1 MAGIQLGTAQI
12 LGARQEQQ
20 DAFDFTDKDDSGFV
34 EYRGVLAVVADGI
47 GGHAHGGEA
56 SRKAV
61 AAFMQHYQAKPRKA
75 NIQNAIYHAL
85 IQANHAVLD
94 FAESQG
100 EIENCGTTLI
110 AAALHPDSRTLHW
123 IGVGDSRLYL
133 FRDGQLVQLTVDA
146 NVRSHLIKKFARG
159 ILSRDGLDSEENPH
173 RLTSFLGLKKL
184 GRIDRSIRPF
194 PLHQGDRALIC
205 TDGVYQAL
213 GREELVECLS
223 DDPQTACDRIVQS
236 ILNKQLE
243 YQDNAT
249 VAVLAFGLKESPQV
263 VLRNVAGLDRR
274 NETALQGEPLNV
286 HANGKARLLWWSI
299 AVVALLIVF
308 VAVWFSNKVEKVA
321 EDQTVMEIKLP
332 ALKKSDEPRKPIPNF
347 GKTSITNQ

>member
-1 MAGIQLGTAQI
+1 MAGIQLDTAQI

-34 EYRGVLAVVADGI
+34 EYGGVLAVVADGI

-56 SRKAV
+56 SHKAV

-75 NIQNAIYHAL
+75 NIQNALYHAL

-110 AAALHPDSRTLHW
+110 AAALHPESRTFHW

-159 ILSRDGLDSEENPH
+159 ILSRDELNSEENPH

-184 GRIDRSIRPF
+184 SRIDRSIRPF
-194 PLHQGDRALIC
+194 PLHQGDRVLIC

-213 GREELVECLS
+213 GKEELVECLS

-249 VAVLAFGLKESPQV
+249 VAVLAFGLEESPKV
-263 VLRNVAGLDRR
+263 DLPVKSTPTLGMESASKD
-274 NETALQGEPLNV
+274 EPLETRINR
-286 HANGKARLLWWSI
+286 KPRLWLWGILAI
-299 AVVALLIVF
+299 AVLLLSGFIWLVKKEDK
-308 VAVWFSNKVEKVA
+308 VVEKVKVI
-321 EDQTVMEIKLP
+321 EVDLTD
-332 ALKKSDEPRKPIPNF
+332 LKKPGKPSPSIP
-347 GKTSITNQ
+347 KH